1 MARINIDRNTLPQ
14 FLERLDN
21 LQANAERRW
30 GTLDVTAMLRHLRNV
45 FETPLGERTYSP
57 EKMPLPKPLLYF
69 LLCRLFT
76 TWPKGRIK
84 APDYWTPPAE
94 HEFEE
99 ERRLLIEKLRRF
111 VTALDEDPG
120 LRRTNPFFGD
130 LTLAQ
135 WSRLNGIHLDH
146 HFKQFG
152 V

>member
-1 MARINIDRNTLPQ
+1 MARIDIDANTLPQ
-14 FLERLDN
+14 FLERLN
-21 LQANAERRW
+21 RLQPDAQRRW
-30 GTLDVTAMLRHLRNV
+30 GSLGVNDMLRHLRNV
-45 FETPLGERTYSP
+45 FETPLGEKSYPP

-69 LLCRLFT
+69 LLCRVFT

-99 ERRLLIEKLRRF
+99 ERQLLIEKLRRF
-111 VTALDEDPG
+111 VDALESDPSAVR
-120 LRRTNPFFGD
+120 LNPFFGD